1 MFTYVKYN
9 KVQDE
14 FTTHEFRGGD
24 NDVIVNIFDG
34 GVASIKCD
42 DGAKVDELIAKQ
54 NPLIGV
60 EKITKDEFKALVKDS
75 DQLKVIR
82 ESVARRVALKYS
94 FADELAMLKRSD
106 DDVKKIAYAQYV
118 AECVS
123 YGDGLKLEIGY

>member
-1 MFTYVKYN
+1 MFEYVKYN
-9 KVQDE
+9 KVEDE

-60 EKITKDEFKALVKDS
+60 AKITQDEFKALVKDS
-75 DQLKVIR
+75 NQLKVIR
-82 ESVARRVALKYS
+82 ESVARKVALKYS
-94 FADELAMLKRSD
+94 YADEIAMLKRSD

-123 YGDGLKLEIGY
+123 YGAGLKMEIGY